1 VHSQRKQILVI
12 GMADSVHLARW
23 LSQFID
29 QPIDFTL
36 FPSSPHRR
44 IHPKLKNLISSASQQ
59 MTVTLNPPSM
69 RWLALPLSA
78 LDIPFNNFFRSQLLR
93 RLITQQEFDLIH
105 VLELQHAGYLLL
117 GTKLAPNLPKVLITN
132 WGSDIYWFQ
141 QFPKHR
147 QKIIQLLKI
156 ASFYSAECHRDID
169 IVKQLG
175 YTGKTMPV
183 IPNSGGINL
192 EEIPKDSLPPSQRKK
207 IMIKGYTG
215 FVGQA
220 IVALKACEIAAE
232 HLRGFE
238 VVIYSASIKSRI
250 RALKLRHVHRVRVTI
265 LKKRTPHSEM
275 LKHFSEARAY
285 IGISLSDGISTSLL
299 EAMAT
304 GCYPI
309 QTNTSCANEWVGAES
324 RSIVK
329 LDRHYEISD
338 TIKFALSDDTHVDIS
353 SQRNYEF
360 VQKYASS
367 AAVSL
372 VAVGFYNNF
381 TNSPTVL

>member
-1 VHSQRKQILVI
+1 
-12 GMADSVHLARW
+12 MADSVHLARW

-29 QPIDFTL
+29 QSIDFTL
-36 FPSSPHRR
+36 FPSSPHRH
-44 IHPKLKNLISSASQQ
+44 IHPVLKRLITSASQQ
-59 MTVTLNPPSM
+59 MTVTLKPPSM

-78 LDIPFNNFFRSQLLR
+78 LDIPFKNLFRSQLLR

-117 GTKLAPNLPKVLITN
+117 GTKLAPDLPKVFITN

-141 QFPKHR
+141 QFPKHK

-156 ASFYSAECHRDID
+156 ASFYSAECHRDVE
-169 IVKQLG
+169 IVRQLG

-220 IVALKACEIAAE
+220 LVALKACELAAD
-232 HLRGFE
+232 HLKGYE
-238 VVIYSASIKSRI
+238 VVIYSPSLKTRI
-250 RALKLRHVHRVRVTI
+250 RAIKLRHFHKIRVTI
-265 LKKRTPHSEM
+265 LKKRIPHHEM
-275 LKHFSEARAY
+275 LKHFSEARVY

-309 QTNTSCANEWVGAES
+309 QTGTSCAAEWIADTQDGQI
-324 RSIVK
+324 IVCPDAYRISEQLINVISNSTV
-329 LDRHYEISD
+329 LDTAADNNRRQIFD
-338 TIKFALSDDTHVDIS
+338 
-353 SQRNYEF
+353 R
-360 VQKYASS
+360 ASS
-367 AAVSL
+367 IK
-372 VAVGFYNNF
+372 VAKTAKTFYQTTYLSGSKNE
-381 TNSPTVL
+381 LL

>member
-1 VHSQRKQILVI
+1 VHSQRKQILII

-36 FPSSPHRR
+36 FPSSPHRH
-44 IHPKLKNLISSASQQ
+44 IHPKLKNLITSASQQ
-59 MTVTLNPPSM
+59 MTVTLKPPSM

-117 GTKLAPNLPKVLITN
+117 GTKLAPNLPKVFITN

-141 QFPKHR
+141 QFPKHK
-147 QKIIQLLKI
+147 QKIVQLLNI
-156 ASFYSAECHRDID
+156 ASFYSAECHRDIE
-169 IVKQLG
+169 IVRQLG

-183 IPNSGGINL
+183 IPNSGGIDL

-220 IVALKACEIAAE
+220 LVALKACELAAD
-232 HLRGFE
+232 HLKGYE
-238 VVIYSASIKSRI
+238 VVIYSASLKTRI
-250 RALKLRHVHRVRVTI
+250 RAIKLRHFHKIRVTI
-265 LKKRTPHSEM
+265 LKKRTPHHEM
-275 LKHFSEARAY
+275 LKHFSEARVY

-309 QTNTSCANEWVGAES
+309 QTNTSCANEWISENSGLIVEPFKPLGLAAAI
-324 RSIVK
+324 RST
-329 LDRHYEISD
+329 LISD
-338 TIKFALSDDTHVDIS
+338 QKVDEAKLINEDIIYTS
-353 SQRNYEF
+353 
-360 VQKYASS
+360 ASIRKIQEL
-367 AAVSL
+367 AQA
-372 VAVGFYNNF
+372 FY
-381 TNSPTVL
+381 S

>member
-1 VHSQRKQILVI
+1 VPSQRKQILVI

-36 FPSSPHRR
+36 FPSSPHRH
-44 IHPKLKNLISSASQQ
+44 IHPKLKNLIASASQQ
-59 MTVTLNPPSM
+59 MTVTLKPPSM

-93 RLITQQEFDLIH
+93 RLITQQKFDLIH

-117 GTKLAPNLPKVLITN
+117 GTKLAPNLPKVFITN

-141 QFPKHR
+141 QFPKHK
-147 QKIIQLLKI
+147 QKIVQLLNI
-156 ASFYSAECHRDID
+156 ASFYSAECHRDIE
-169 IVKQLG
+169 IVRQLG

-183 IPNSGGINL
+183 IPNSGGIDL

-220 IVALKACEIAAE
+220 LVALKACELAAD
-232 HLRGFE
+232 HLKGYE
-238 VVIYSASIKSRI
+238 VVIYSASLKTRI
-250 RALKLRHVHRVRVTI
+250 RAIKLRHFHKIRVTI
-265 LKKRTPHSEM
+265 LKKRTPHHEM
-275 LKHFSEARAY
+275 LKHFSEARVY

-309 QTNTSCANEWVGAES
+309 QTNTSCANEWISENSGLIVEPFKPLGLAAAI
-324 RSIVK
+324 RST
-329 LDRHYEISD
+329 LISD
-338 TIKFALSDDTHVDIS
+338 QKVDEAKLINEDIIYTS
-353 SQRNYEF
+353 
-360 VQKYASS
+360 ASIRKIQEL
-367 AAVSL
+367 AQA
-372 VAVGFYNNF
+372 FY
-381 TNSPTVL
+381 S

>member
-1 VHSQRKQILVI
+1 VPSQRKQILVI

-36 FPSSPHRR
+36 FPSSPHRH
-44 IHPKLKNLISSASQQ
+44 IHPKLKNLITSDSQQ
-59 MTVTLNPPSM
+59 MTVTLKPPSM
-69 RWLALPLSA
+69 RWLALPMSA

-93 RLITQQEFDLIH
+93 RLITQQKFDLIH

-117 GTKLAPNLPKVLITN
+117 GTKLAPNLPKVFITN

-141 QFPKHR
+141 QFPKHK

-220 IVALKACEIAAE
+220 LVALKACELAAD
-232 HLRGFE
+232 HLKGYE
-238 VVIYSASIKSRI
+238 VVIYSASLKTRL
-250 RALKLRHVHRVRVTI
+250 RALKLQHFHQIQVTI
-265 LKKRTPHSEM
+265 LKKRIPHHEM
-275 LKHFSEARAY
+275 LTHFSEARAY

-309 QTNTSCANEWVGAES
+309 QTNTSCAGEWITKHSGNLIPPNNPILLSETLRDVLSNGQLVDDACIDNLAVMTARGTDSHVIHQSES
-324 RSIVK
+324 
-329 LDRHYEISD
+329 
-338 TIKFALSDDTHVDIS
+338 
-353 SQRNYEF
+353 
-360 VQKYASS
+360 
-367 AAVSL
+367 
-372 VAVGFYNNF
+372 FYQID
-381 TNSPTVL
+381 

>member
-1 VHSQRKQILVI
+1 
-12 GMADSVHLARW
+12 MADSVHVARW
-23 LSQFID
+23 LTQFVD

-36 FPSSPHRR
+36 FPSSPHRH
-44 IHPKLKNLISSASQQ
+44 IHPVLKSLITSASQQ
-59 MTVTLNPPSM
+59 MTVTLKPSSM
-69 RWLALPLSA
+69 RWLALPFSA
-78 LDIPFNNFFRSQLLR
+78 LDIPFNNFFRSRLLR
-93 RLITQQEFDLIH
+93 RLIENNSYDLIH

-117 GTKLAPNLPKVLITN
+117 DTKLTATLPKVFITN

-147 QKIIQLLKI
+147 QKIIQLLNI
-156 ASFYSAECHRDID
+156 TSFYSAECHRDIE

-175 YTGKTMPV
+175 YTGKTMEV

-192 EEIPKDSLPPSQRKK
+192 DEIPKDSLPPSQRKK

-220 IVALKACEIAAE
+220 LVAIKACELVAD
-232 HLRGFE
+232 HLRGYE

-250 RALKLRHVHRVRVTI
+250 RALKLRHFHKVRVTI
-265 LKKRTPHSEM
+265 LKKSTPHHEM
-275 LKHFSEARAY
+275 LKHFSQSRVY

-309 QTNTSCANEWVGAES
+309 QSNTSCANEWVGADS
-324 RSIVK
+324 KSIVK
-329 LDRHYEISD
+329 PDCHHELSKI
-338 TIKFALSDDTHVDIS
+338 IKFVLADDLHIDQS
-353 SQRNYEF
+353 SNSNREF
-360 VQKYASS
+360 IENHASWT
-367 AAVSL
+367 AVSTI
-372 VAVGFYNNF
+372 AINFYHNF
-381 TNSPTVL
+381 TNSPRVL

>member
-1 VHSQRKQILVI
+1 
-12 GMADSVHLARW
+12 
-23 LSQFID
+23 
-29 QPIDFTL
+29 
-36 FPSSPHRR
+36 
-44 IHPKLKNLISSASQQ
+44 
-59 MTVTLNPPSM
+59 MTVTLKPPSM
-69 RWLALPLSA
+69 RWLALPMSA

-93 RLITQQEFDLIH
+93 RLITQQKFDLIH

-117 GTKLAPNLPKVLITN
+117 GTKLAPNLPKVFITN

-141 QFPKHR
+141 QFPKHK

-192 EEIPKDSLPPSQRKK
+192 EEIPKDSLPTSQRKK

-220 IVALKACEIAAE
+220 LVALKACELAAD
-232 HLRGFE
+232 HLKGYE
-238 VVIYSASIKSRI
+238 VVIYSASLKTRL
-250 RALKLRHVHRVRVTI
+250 RALKLQHLHKIQVTI
-265 LKKRTPHSEM
+265 LKKRIPHHEM
-275 LKHFSEARAY
+275 LKHFSEAKVY

-309 QTNTSCANEWVGAES
+309 QTDTSCANEWVHFGSGSVVEIK
-324 RSIVK
+324 SIQSINTALVNA
-329 LDRHYEISD
+329 LQDNYVVDEISEINVK
-338 TIKFALSDDTHVDIS
+338 TIQKTASTAYLKNVAINFYDDIAL
-353 SQRNYEF
+353 
-360 VQKYASS
+360 
-367 AAVSL
+367 
-372 VAVGFYNNF
+372 G
-381 TNSPTVL
+381 

>member
-36 FPSSPHRR
+36 FPSSPHRH
-44 IHPKLKNLISSASQQ
+44 IHPKLKNLITSDSQQ
-59 MTVTLNPPSM
+59 MTVTLKPPSM
-69 RWLALPLSA
+69 RWLALPMSA

-93 RLITQQEFDLIH
+93 RLITQQKFDLIH

-117 GTKLAPNLPKVLITN
+117 GTKLAPNLPKVFITN

-141 QFPKHR
+141 QFPKHK

-192 EEIPKDSLPPSQRKK
+192 EEIPKDSLPTSQRKK

-215 FVGQA
+215 FVGQSL
-220 IVALKACEIAAE
+220 VALKACELAAD
-232 HLRGFE
+232 HLKGYE
-238 VVIYSASIKSRI
+238 VVIYSASLKTRL
-250 RALKLRHVHRVRVTI
+250 RALKLQHLHKIQVTI
-265 LKKRTPHSEM
+265 LKKRIPHHEM
-275 LKHFSEARAY
+275 LKHFSEAKVY

-309 QTNTSCANEWVGAES
+309 QTDTSCANEWVHFGSGSVVEIK
-324 RSIVK
+324 SIQSINTALVNA
-329 LDRHYEISD
+329 LQDNYVVDEISEINVK
-338 TIKFALSDDTHVDIS
+338 TIQKTASTAYLKNVAINFYDDIAL
-353 SQRNYEF
+353 
-360 VQKYASS
+360 
-367 AAVSL
+367 
-372 VAVGFYNNF
+372 G
-381 TNSPTVL
+381 

>member
-1 VHSQRKQILVI
+1 MSSQRKQILVI

-23 LSQFID
+23 LSQFVD
-29 QPIDFTL
+29 QSIDFTL

-44 IHPKLKNLISSASQQ
+44 IHPILKNLIAPTSQQ
-59 MTVTLNPPSM
+59 MTVTLKPLSM
-69 RWLALPLSA
+69 QWLALPLSA

-93 RLITQQEFDLIH
+93 HLITQQKFDLIH

-117 GTKLAPNLPKVLITN
+117 GTKLAPNLPEVFITN

-141 QFPKHR
+141 QFPKHKE
-147 QKIIQLLKI
+147 KIIQLLKI

-175 YTGKTMPV
+175 YIGKTMPV

-220 IVALKACEIAAE
+220 LVALKACELAAD
-232 HLRGFE
+232 HLKGFE
-238 VVIYSASIKSRI
+238 VVIYSASLRARIKAI
-250 RALKLRHVHRVRVTI
+250 KLRHFHKVQVTI
-265 LKKRTPHSEM
+265 IKKRIPHHEM
-275 LKHFSEARAY
+275 LKHFAEARVY

-309 QTNTSCANEWVGAES
+309 QTNTSCANEWLVEYSG
-324 RSIVK
+324 SIVSPHNPALLSQLLVK
-329 LDRHYEISD
+329 ILPNKELLD
-338 TIKFALSDDTHVDIS
+338 T
-353 SQRNYEF
+353 
-360 VQKYASS
+360 
-367 AAVSL
+367 AATSNVSL
-372 VAVGFYNNF
+372 INQNGTSEIIERQSKLFYNF
-381 TNSPTVL
+381 E

>member
-1 VHSQRKQILVI
+1 
-12 GMADSVHLARW
+12 
-23 LSQFID
+23 
-29 QPIDFTL
+29 
-36 FPSSPHRR
+36 
-44 IHPKLKNLISSASQQ
+44 
-59 MTVTLNPPSM
+59 M

>member
-1 VHSQRKQILVI
+1 MHSQRKQILII

-36 FPSSPHRR
+36 FPSSPHRH

-59 MTVTLNPPSM
+59 MTVTLKPPSM
-69 RWLALPLSA
+69 RWLALPLTA

-93 RLITQQEFDLIH
+93 RLITKQKFDLIH

-117 GTKLAPNLPKVLITN
+117 GTKLAPNLPKVFITN

-141 QFPKHR
+141 QFPKHK
-147 QKIIQLLKI
+147 QKIVQLLNI
-156 ASFYSAECHRDID
+156 ASFYSAECHRDIE
-169 IVKQLG
+169 IVRQLG

-183 IPNSGGINL
+183 IPNSGGIDL

-220 IVALKACEIAAE
+220 LVALKACELAAD
-232 HLRGFE
+232 HLKGYE
-238 VVIYSASIKSRI
+238 VVIYSASLKTRI
-250 RALKLRHVHRVRVTI
+250 RAIKLRHFHKIRVTI
-265 LKKRTPHSEM
+265 LKKRTPHHEM
-275 LKHFSEARAY
+275 LKHFSEARVY

-309 QTNTSCANEWVGAES
+309 QTNTSCANEWISENSGLIVEPFKPLGLAAAI
-324 RSIVK
+324 RST
-329 LDRHYEISD
+329 LISD
-338 TIKFALSDDTHVDIS
+338 QKVDEAKLINEDIIYTS
-353 SQRNYEF
+353 
-360 VQKYASS
+360 ASIRKIQEL
-367 AAVSL
+367 AQA
-372 VAVGFYNNF
+372 FY
-381 TNSPTVL
+381 S

>member
-1 VHSQRKQILVI
+1 MPSQRKQILVI

-36 FPSSPHRR
+36 FPSSPHRH
-44 IHPKLKNLISSASQQ
+44 IHPKLKNLISATSHR
-59 MTVTLNPPSM
+59 MTVTLKPSSM
-69 RWLALPLSA
+69 KWLALPLSA

-93 RLITQQEFDLIH
+93 HLITQQKFDLIH

-117 GTKLAPNLPKVLITN
+117 DTKLAPNLPKVFITN

-141 QFPKHR
+141 QFPKHK
-147 QKIIQLLKI
+147 QKIIELLNM
-156 ASFYSAECHRDID
+156 ASFYSAECNRDIE

-175 YTGKTMPV
+175 YTGETMPV

-192 EEIPKDSLPPSQRKK
+192 DVIPKDSLPPSQRKK

-220 IVALKACEIAAE
+220 LVALKACELAAE
-232 HLRGFE
+232 HLRGYE
-238 VVIYSASIKSRI
+238 VVIYSASPKARM
-250 RALKLRHVHRVRVTI
+250 RALKLRHFHKVRVTI
-265 LKKRTPHSEM
+265 LKKRTPHHEM
-275 LKHFSEARAY
+275 LKHFSEARVY

-309 QTNTSCANEWVGAES
+309 QTDTSCANEWLNAISGSIVMHNSVESITNALVKAIQADDFVDHAAES
-324 RSIVK
+324 NSEVTLKRVNNKAITP
-329 LDRHYEISD
+329 ISE
-338 TIKFALSDDTHVDIS
+338 KFYDNIFR
-353 SQRNYEF
+353 QN
-360 VQKYASS
+360 
-367 AAVSL
+367 
-372 VAVGFYNNF
+372 
-381 TNSPTVL
+381 

>member
-1 VHSQRKQILVI
+1 MHSQRKQILII

-36 FPSSPHRR
+36 FPSSPHRH

-59 MTVTLNPPSM
+59 MTVTLKPPSM
-69 RWLALPLSA
+69 RWLALPLTA

-93 RLITQQEFDLIH
+93 RLITKQKFDLIH

-117 GTKLAPNLPKVLITN
+117 GTKLAPNLPKVFITN

-141 QFPKHR
+141 QFPKHK

-192 EEIPKDSLPPSQRKK
+192 DEIPKDSLPPSQRKK

-220 IVALKACEIAAE
+220 LVALKACELAAD
-232 HLRGFE
+232 HLKGYE
-238 VVIYSASIKSRI
+238 VVIYSASLKTRI
-250 RALKLRHVHRVRVTI
+250 RAIKLRHFHKIRVTI
-265 LKKRTPHSEM
+265 LKKRTPHHEM
-275 LKHFSEARAY
+275 LKHFSEARVY

-309 QTNTSCANEWVGAES
+309 QTNTSCANEWISENSGLIVEPFKPLGLAAAI
-324 RSIVK
+324 RST
-329 LDRHYEISD
+329 LISD
-338 TIKFALSDDTHVDIS
+338 QKVDEAKLINEDIIYTS
-353 SQRNYEF
+353 
-360 VQKYASS
+360 ASIRKIQEL
-367 AAVSL
+367 AQA
-372 VAVGFYNNF
+372 FY
-381 TNSPTVL
+381 S